1 MIDLR
6 ELMAERSADAA
17 PSGDRLTEV
26 RRRIAV
32 RRRRRAVLA
41 VAGAV
46 TLVAGMATYV
56 ALPGGRPAGPPA
68 LAAGSATPS
77 ASPPA
82 GPPTSPGP
90 VAGGK
95 VGPFAEYAR
104 GYRVVAVGQAP
115 VYDRKVQF
123 TWAVNAADVA
133 FLTYCPGLPRGTS
146 LDLTLAID
154 GSEAGYATNCNS
166 DLHNDPDPYGGSRG
180 YGSQPAR
187 TAPGGASVGDTVEVT
202 FTVTGAQRNGVLPRI
217 PIEGRMYIAVA
228 EKVPFERYPF
238 PARPAELAPPEPDGM
253 ASEPG
258 TRVVRSDPADPNR
271 PVSTELTWRRSF
283 DVTVVPQTPGIY
295 RVSVNGV
302 PVLSGEVYDYSG
314 NGPNAS
320 CQVKRTDKGHC
331 VPGLESLKDGDK
343 VTVTVTAEHATGPW
357 LAELRSEWQ
366 DPSAQG

>member
-17 PSGDRLTEV
+17 PSGDRLAEV
-26 RRRIAV
+26 QRRIAV
-32 RRRRRAVLA
+32 RRRRHAVLT

-56 ALPGGRPAGPPA
+56 AVPGGQPAGPPTF
-68 LAAGSATPS
+68 AAGSATPS

-82 GPPTSPGP
+82 SPKP

-104 GYRVVAVGQAP
+104 GYRVVAFGKAP
-115 VYDRKVQF
+115 VSSKKVEF

-133 FLTYCPGLPRGTS
+133 FLTYCPGLPKDTT
-146 LDLTLAID
+146 LDLELAID
-154 GSEAGYATNCNS
+154 GSDAGYTTNCNS
-166 DLHNDPDPYGGSRG
+166 ELHNDPDPYGGLRG
-180 YGSQPAR
+180 YGSTPRQ
-187 TAPGGASVGDTVEVT
+187 TAPKGASIGDTVTVAYS
-202 FTVTGAQRNGVLPRI
+202 VTGAQRNGYLPKI
-217 PIEGRMYIAVA
+217 PTEGTIYVAVA
-228 EKVPFERYPF
+228 EKVPFEQYPF
-238 PARPAELAPPEPDGM
+238 PARPAKPAPPEPDGM

-258 TRVVRSDPADPNR
+258 TKVVHSDPADPNT
-271 PVSTELTWRRSF
+271 PVSTTLTWHRSF
-283 DVTVVPQTPGIY
+283 EYMVVPQTPGIY

-302 PVLSGEVYDYSG
+302 PAGGGEVYDYSG
-314 NGPNAS
+314 NGPNSS
-320 CQVKRTDKGHC
+320 CQVKRADKGHC
-331 VPGLESLKDGDK
+331 LLDLESLKDGDT

-366 DPSAQG
+366 DPSARG